1 MDSLTKMHL
10 FLWPGCGEGGLCE
23 ASRGGGGG
31 GLGDSGGGLGV
42 GKDWGNRAALG
53 ILLSWDSSC

>member
-1 MDSLTKMHL
+1 MHL